1 MEGCGVVGIVG
12 CEHAGGGGG
21 GFGEWGRAVE
31 DGDAGAA
38 VVEFE
43 GEGEADDAG
52 SGDAYVG
59 LLHGTSL
66 DGPGEVIVSYRAA
79 VRGKDSEQADFA
91 KMMRLT
97 IAGTRRTE

>member
-1 MEGCGVVGIVG
+1 VGIVG
-12 CEHAGGGGG
+12 GEHSGGGGG
-21 GFGEWGRAVE
+21 GFGEWGGAVE
-31 DGDAGAA
+31 DRDAGSAM
-38 VVEFE
+38 VEFE
-43 GEGEADDAG
+43 GEGESDDAG

-59 LLHGTSL
+59 VLHETSL
-66 DGPGEVIVSYRAA
+66 DGGGEVIVCYRVA